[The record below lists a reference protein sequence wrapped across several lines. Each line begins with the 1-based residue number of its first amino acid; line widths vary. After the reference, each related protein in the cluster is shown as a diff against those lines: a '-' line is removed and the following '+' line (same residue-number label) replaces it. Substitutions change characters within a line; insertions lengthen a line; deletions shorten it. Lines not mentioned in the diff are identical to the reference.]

1 MYEEKDPERQLTTVL
16 RQIAAIDA
24 SIGSSAEVRGQ
35 LLAEV
40 RMRRYQRRNAL
51 MKMYALAAGL
61 VVATALPVWQLTTQ
75 PAPDVVIRPAS
86 PTGGGGTEVAT
97 AFYPLRYSD
106 LPMTQGSVV
115 RLAVP
120 PTAFAALGVEPVDW
134 IGSQPDTVMA
144 DVFVGE
150 DGLARAVRFV
160 RTVTNNTT
168 LEQLP

>member
-1 MYEEKDPERQLTTVL
+1 MYEEKDQERELTTVL

-24 SIGSSAEVRGQ
+24 TAGASAEVRAR
-35 LLAEV
+35 LLQEV
-40 RMRRYQRRNAL
+40 RARRYERRNSL
-51 MKMYALAAGL
+51 MKMYTLAAGL
-61 VVATALPVWQLTTQ
+61 FIATALPVWQITTQ
-75 PAPDVVIRPAS
+75 PAPDVVIRTPPS
-86 PTGGGGTEVAT
+86 GGGGTEVAT

-106 LPMTQGSVV
+106 LPVTQGSVV

-134 IGSQPDTVMA
+134 IGTQPDTVMA

-160 RTVTNNTT
+160 RTVADVNR